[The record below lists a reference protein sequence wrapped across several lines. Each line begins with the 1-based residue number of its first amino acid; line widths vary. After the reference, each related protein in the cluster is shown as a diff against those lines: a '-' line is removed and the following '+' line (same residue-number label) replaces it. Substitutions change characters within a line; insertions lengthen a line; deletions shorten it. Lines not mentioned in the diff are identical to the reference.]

1 MDCTHNNIPTDFRYC
16 PYCGAEIKHEPSLDD
31 LIAHRVNIGDEVR
44 FMLNDGTEAAVVVVD
59 NYANGIQCVM
69 FEGVED
75 MAMYDGRHWVKVNSV
90 NYPDS
95 DMARKLTK
103 FENNLPE
110 RLLCEIKKRRIKQV
124 SDNTAREIV
133 TRLYPLSIYEVFGD
147 NMNSCGMRDA
157 NGERSID
164 FFVDN
169 KNNRAKYLWCTWL
182 RSPNSSNSSGFCIVN
197 NTGTANYYYANH
209 SYGAAPAFTI

>member
-1 MDCTHNNIPTDFRYC
+1 MDYTHNNIPADFRHC

-44 FMLNDGTEAAVVVVD
+44 FMLNDGTEAAVVVVN

-75 MAMYDGRHWVKVNSV
+75 MAMYGGRHWIKVNSV

-95 DMARKLTK
+95 DMARKLAK

-110 RLLCEIKKRRIKQV
+110 RLLCKIKKRHIKQV
-124 SDNTAREIV
+124 SGNTAREIV

-147 NMNSCGMRDA
+147 NMNSWGMRDA
-157 NGERSID
+157 NCERPID

-182 RSPNSSNSSGFCIVN
+182 RSPNSSGSAYFCNVSY
-197 NTGTANYYYANH
+197 TGTASNDYAYY
-209 SYGAAPAFTI
+209 SFGAAPAFTI